1 MTAEQGIELV
11 KTVQLQ
17 LNGPEREKFNTLV
30 LEQVEQFEHKVQKCL
45 ARLDKKYSK
54 SKNR

>member
-1 MTAEQGIELV
+1 MTAEQGLELV

-30 LEQVEQFEHKVQKCL
+30 LEQVEQFEDKVQNCL
-45 ARLDKKYSK
+45 ARLSKKYPSK
-54 SKNR
+54 K